1 MMDVFYIEFRK
12 NVDMKSKSDSE
23 SLSISQIV
31 EATSGEPEV
40 TMQPIK
46 EANEVSETEDVTAI
60 SNDSTDKLE
69 TDEQIESIAPVV
81 LKEPKTATEEDEVKP
96 AVKSEIVVPDFSVP
110 VMSASDPEVS
120 PSVSVE
126 EVDELTPEVKP
137 EVDVPEV
144 SVPPT

>member
-46 EANEVSETEDVTAI
+46 EANEVSETEDITAT
-60 SNDSTDKLE
+60 SNDPTDKLE
-69 TDEQIESIAPVV
+69 TEELMTKATESIAQVV
-81 LKEPKTATEEDEVKP
+81 LKEPDTTSEEDEVIP
-96 AVKSEIVVPDFSVP
+96 EVVVPDVSV
-110 VMSASDPEVS
+110 PEVS

-126 EVDELTPEVKP
+126 EEDEVTPEVKP

-144 SVPPT
+144 SVPPTLSPTN